1 MLLSLQIC
9 DYCTLLCNYLPRFLQ
24 HPFGLH
30 NVLRMGE
37 GQSKSEYNHDGRQ
50 KSENS
55 HRRSH
60 GDNTIEVPAFGT
72 VPVRPAPPPPDAA
85 PVERKMSAV
94 VLQMNPVYRDVP
106 FRLAPLLEMRSQCSE
121 LDNLCSRLK
130 DQLRTSPMDIQ
141 YDFVLEKS
149 VARDSG

>member
-1 MLLSLQIC
+1 MSPVVIVAHFRLIVPMS
-9 DYCTLLCNYLPRFLQ
+9 LQ

-37 GQSKSEYNHDGRQ
+37 GQSKSEYNHEGRQ

-60 GDNTIEVPAFGT
+60 GDNAMTPPSIGT
-72 VPVRPAPPPPDAA
+72 VPVRPAPPPPDSISA
-85 PVERKMSAV
+85 PIERKMSAV

-121 LDNLCSRLK
+121 LDQLCSRIK
-130 DQLRTSPMDIQ
+130 DQMRTSPLDVQ
-141 YDFVLEKS
+141 YDFVLENS
-149 VARDSG
+149 VAR